1 MAELIRQYVPRR
13 VAARAGQD
21 DGSPESFETI
31 IRYSILNRFR
41 RRR

>member
-21 DGSPESFETI
+21 DGSPESFERWLVPLLFITG
-31 IRYSILNRFR
+31 FKWF
-41 RRR
+41 